1 MKTKKVEKKTDSCL
15 DFLITSPFYSQFSER
30 IYNNYDSIFSNKR
43 KNSLK
48 VNTCLMKSMS
58 TP

>member
-15 DFLITSPFYSQFSER
+15 GFLIPPPFYSQFSER
-30 IYNNYDSIFSNKR
+30 VCNNYESIFSNKR

-48 VNTCLMKSMS
+48 VNTHLMK
-58 TP
+58 